1 MLTRIQIIAA
11 ILMTALYIPAHT
23 HGMVTERVSDTIV
36 GELYYL
42 LSFVGNKK
50 KQQPFMPEHIK
61 HVLDFVAS
69 PAKDDTRYHAGK
81 IKGAPSAYYAI
92 DVRRNLAQ
100 VLKLAYHPEI
110 PSVITSPAT
119 IRLGRWKK
127 INGSNAPLPKLW
139 ELLPKLKNPFLLTGV
154 EYLVN
159 SPDTYSG
166 AYYDYDLDR
175 TLILFKHKG
184 RNVFISL
191 SKQKGLSGVGKKGL
205 IVGPDENWDYIYSG
219 RPGVTKAGLGW
230 VRSYMYDSY
239 SIAFYYELDAAS
251 PLMRFAVFK
260 WVRAGYKKVN
270 FVRTADI
277 YNGAIRF
284 SRVFKEVLESSDLPD
299 TADLVQACTDIQKL
313 SNEQLR
319 EIAGAY
325 LKSVEDRSLTN
336 RLLSKRQIDEW
347 INGQQYL
354 NSLSREEMQALTM
367 VEYLKQLLGKN
378 RHRNLT
384 YLPISSQP
392 TK

>member
-1 MLTRIQIIAA
+1 MLARIQIIAA

-23 HGMVTERVSDTIV
+23 HGMVTERIPDTMIA
-36 GELYYL
+36 ELNYL
-42 LSFVGNKK
+42 LSFVGHKK
-50 KQQPFMPEHIK
+50 SHQPFMPEHIK
-61 HVLDFVAS
+61 HVLEFVAS
-69 PAKDDTRYHAGK
+69 PAKADIRYHAGK
-81 IKGAPSAYYAI
+81 IKGAPSAYYEF
-92 DVRRNLAQ
+92 DVRRNLTQ
-100 VLKLAYHPEI
+100 VLQLAYHPEI

-127 INGSNAPLPKLW
+127 VNGSNTPLPKLW
-139 ELLPKLKNPFLLTGV
+139 ELLPNLKNSFLLTGV

-184 RNVFISL
+184 RNVFVSL
-191 SKQKGLSGVGKKGL
+191 SQQKGLSGVGKKGL
-205 IVGPDENWDYIYSG
+205 IIGPDENWDYIYSG

-239 SIAFYYELDAAS
+239 SIAFYYEIDAAS

-284 SRVFKEVLESSDLPD
+284 SRVFKEVLESPDLPD
-299 TADLVQACTDIQKL
+299 TADLVQACMDIQKL

-325 LKSVEDRSLTN
+325 LKSVEERSLTEK
-336 RLLSKRQIDEW
+336 LLSKRQVNEW
-347 INGQQYL
+347 LNGQQYL
-354 NSLSREEMQALTM
+354 NSLSREEIQALVM

-384 YLPISSQP
+384 YLPISSQF